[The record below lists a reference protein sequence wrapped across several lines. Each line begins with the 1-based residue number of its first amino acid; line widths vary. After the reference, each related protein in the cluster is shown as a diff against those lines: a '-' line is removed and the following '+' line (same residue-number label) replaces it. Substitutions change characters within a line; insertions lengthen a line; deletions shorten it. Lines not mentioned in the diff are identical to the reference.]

1 MAIVV
6 KRPRAE
12 LDLLDLWDYIAD
24 DSIDRADAFLDRI
37 EVKLQT
43 LAQNPGLGRRC
54 EELLVGLQSF
64 PVGSYVVFYR
74 VIENGI
80 EVIRILHGSR
90 DIAEIFNQG
99 DPSPKN

>member
-43 LAQNPGLGRRC
+43 LAQNPGLGRRR
-54 EELLVGLQSF
+54 EELSAGLQSF
-64 PVGSYVVFYR
+64 PINSYVVFYR
-74 VIENGI
+74 AMANGI
-80 EVIRILHGSR
+80 DVIRVLHGSR
-90 DIAEIFNQG
+90 DIEGIFNQ
-99 DPSPKN
+99 D

>member
-37 EVKLQT
+37 ESKLQT
-43 LAQNPGLGRRC
+43 LAQNPGLGRRR
-54 EELLVGLQSF
+54 EELSAGLQSF
-64 PVGSYVVFYR
+64 PINSYVVFYR
-74 VIENGI
+74 AMANGI
-80 EVIRILHGSR
+80 DVIRVLHGSR
-90 DIAEIFNQG
+90 DIEGIFNQ
-99 DPSPKN
+99 D